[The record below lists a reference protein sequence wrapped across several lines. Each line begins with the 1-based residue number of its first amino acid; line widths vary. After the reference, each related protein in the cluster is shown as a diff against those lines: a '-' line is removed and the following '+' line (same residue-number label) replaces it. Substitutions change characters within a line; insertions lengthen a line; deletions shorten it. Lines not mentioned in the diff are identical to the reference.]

1 MSECVALIH
10 HVYRYLYPHLTGM
23 NDCHGIWTRISYIL
37 SFCLLWICETNSYHM
52 SGTENHVEHFPSTTR
67 EMKIIICCFSSE
79 ECVSLPPSPMPILAS
94 LSSVDFWLQIKLE
107 LKTYFLFHM
116 YGVSCLYCVR
126 TNWKSN
132 RQWIDFCTCMEEQRN
147 WNKIFEA
154 ELLIGQILYNNL
166 SIADWRYS
174 VIFGHELYPIYT
186 WFNFHHR
193 IITSVS
199 SDFARSDQYWLDS
212 TSKHIYT
219 CMYTNFLR
227 RQ

>member
-1 MSECVALIH
+1 MCRANTPRVSLSIPTFDRNERLSW
-10 HVYRYLYPHLTGM
+10 YL
-23 NDCHGIWTRISYIL
+23 NSYLVHFIIL
-37 SFCLLWICETNSYHM
+37 SSMDMWDKQLSHEWDGKPCWTFPLNNTRN
-52 SGTENHVEHFPSTTR
+52 ENYYL
-67 EMKIIICCFSSE
+67 CCFSSE
-79 ECVSLPPSPMPILAS
+79 ECISLPPSPMPILAS

-132 RQWIDFCTCMEEQRN
+132 RQWIDFCTCMEKQRN

-154 ELLIGQILYNNL
+154 KLLIGQILYNNL

-212 TSKHIYT
+212 TSKHTYT